1 MHAFHRLLAAA
12 AGLMLLPTQAA
23 AGGTWGL
30 AQEPLSAMLLG
41 WSAVAAV
48 LTSLF
53 ITMMHKVE
61 NTDVRTIWIAASLAG
76 MGVMDGFNAASS
88 LPLSEIWL
96 HSLAALVGG
105 LLFALVILPESLSQ
119 IAIFEWL
126 PCMTA
131 AACAVPGLTFMLV
144 PDILPETSSAALVMS
159 WAGGIG
165 FLYASLFFFLQKQ
178 QKGRPARRLLAGC
191 SLFFALTAFFFPFL
205 QPHSPV
211 WQLWQALRLAALFVL
226 FDFFFRN
233 SRDTVSKLRRS
244 RDEQS
249 AAHRLLADLIENAPA
264 AVTMKDLSGRF
275 LLVNK
280 RFEELF
286 GIKKQEAVGRA
297 AGELLPCLTR
307 RLQESRSD
315 TAAEY
320 EESMALQNGVR
331 TFSTS
336 CFTLSPDAENRC
348 CVGCMQ
354 TDITDRKQLEHQ
366 LRLDEKIIENTEE
379 AVVITDS
386 EAMILDVNDAYTEI
400 TGYTRQE
407 AVGQN
412 PRFCQSG
419 RHDQLF
425 YKEMWRQLSENGFW
439 SGAIWDRRKHGE
451 IFEKW
456 LTINA
461 IRDSGGA
468 TVSYVGVFTDI
479 TEKKNAERKLRNLL
493 FYDSLTK
500 LPNRTLFQER
510 LEQALLNSQDRDMP
524 LALFCIDLDR
534 FKDINDTLGHKAGDE
549 LLVQAAKRIRNGL
562 RKSDIVARLCG
573 DEFCV
578 ILSEIKLRESVGL
591 LAMRLIHLLQQPFY
605 IADQEV
611 FIDASIGISIYPDDA
626 KTADSL
632 LKNADTAMHFAK
644 EQARGSFQHFRSQMN
659 ERLLQRLN
667 LEHDLRHALE
677 QEEFLLHYQPKY
689 SLVEDRI
696 VGAEALV
703 RWHHPKE
710 GMISPEEFIPVA
722 EASSMII
729 ALGKWVLRTACR
741 QVKTWEEEGLGQ
753 LRIAVNLSSKQ
764 FQDRKLLQFIK
775 ATLEETALAAEQLEL
790 EITESTVMEQPLQT
804 AELLREIR
812 DMGVRIAIDDFGT
825 GYSSLAYLK
834 KFPVNTLKIDQ
845 SFVADLTKDSEDQA
859 IVDSII
865 RMAAGLKLDV
875 VAEGVETQ
883 EQLDFFKQ
891 RQCKEV
897 QGYFFSK
904 PLSAEAFAEKIRAS
918 LI

>member
-1 MHAFHRLLAAA
+1 MPAFNGLLAAA
-12 AGLMLLPTQAA
+12 AGLMLLPEQAE
-23 AGGTWGL
+23 AGVSH
-30 AQEPLSAMLLG
+30 EPLSSMLLG

-53 ITMMHKVE
+53 VTMMHKVE
-61 NTDVRTIWIAASLAG
+61 NTDVRTIWIAAALAG

-96 HSLAALVGG
+96 HSLAALIGG

-119 IAIFEWL
+119 IAVFEWL
-126 PCMTA
+126 PCLTA
-131 AACAVPGLTFMLV
+131 AACAVPGLALILL
-144 PDILPETSSAALVMS
+144 PDSLPETSSAALVMS
-159 WAGGIG
+159 WAGGSG
-165 FLYASLFFFLQKQ
+165 FLCASLFFFLQKR
-178 QKGRPARRLLAGC
+178 QKGRQARLLLAGC
-191 SLFFALTAFFFPFL
+191 SLLFGLTAFFIPFL
-205 QPHSPV
+205 QTHSPA

-226 FDFFFRN
+226 FDFFFRS
-233 SRDTVSKLRRS
+233 SRDTIGKMRRS
-244 RDEQS
+244 RDEQT
-249 AAHRLLADLIENAPA
+249 AAHRQLADLIENAPT
-264 AVTMKDLSGRF
+264 AVTLKDLSGRF

-286 GIKKQEAVGRA
+286 GIRKQEAVGKA
-297 AGELLPCLTR
+297 AGELLPYLSR
-307 RLQESRSD
+307 RLQESSSD
-315 TAAEY
+315 SAAEY
-320 EESMALQNGVR
+320 EESIALQDGVR

-336 CFTLSPDAENRC
+336 CFTLPPDAENSC
-348 CVGCMQ
+348 CVGCIQ
-354 TDITDRKQLEHQ
+354 TDITDRKQLEQQ
-366 LRLDEKIIENTEE
+366 LRLDQKIIENTEE

-386 EAMILDVNDAYTEI
+386 EAVILDVNDAYTEI
-400 TGYTRQE
+400 TGYTRE
-407 AVGQN
+407 DVVGQN
-412 PRFCQSG
+412 PRFCKSG
-419 RHDQLF
+419 RHDEQF
-425 YKEMWRQLSENGFW
+425 YKEMWRQLLENGIW
-439 SGAIWDRRKHGE
+439 SGEIWDRRKQGDV
-451 IFEKW
+451 FEKW

-461 IRDSGGA
+461 IQDSGGA

-479 TEKKNAERKLRNLL
+479 TEKKNAERKLRNIL
-493 FYDSLTK
+493 FYDPLTK

-510 LEQALLNSQDRDMP
+510 LEQAILNSQERDMP

-605 IADQEV
+605 LAEQEV
-611 FIDASIGISIYPDDA
+611 FVDASIGISIYPDDA
-626 KTADSL
+626 KEAEGL
-632 LKNADTAMHFAK
+632 LQNADTAMHFAK

-689 SLVEDRI
+689 SLTEERF

-703 RWHHPKE
+703 RWLHPKE
-710 GMISPEEFIPVA
+710 GMISPAEFIPVA
-722 EASSMII
+722 EAGSMII
-729 ALGKWVLRTACR
+729 ALGEWVLRTACR
-741 QVKTWEEEGLGQ
+741 QVKTWEEEGLGR

-775 ATLEETALAAEQLEL
+775 DTLQETGLAAEQLEL
-790 EITESTVMEQPLQT
+790 EITESTVMEHPQQT

-812 DMGVRIAIDDFGT
+812 ELGVRIAIDDFGT

-845 SFVADLTKDSEDQA
+845 SFVADLTKDSEDEA

-883 EQLDFFKQ
+883 EQLDFFKK
-891 RQCKEV
+891 RRCKEV

-904 PLSAEAFAEKIRAS
+904 PLPAEAFAEKIRAS
-918 LI
+918 SRR